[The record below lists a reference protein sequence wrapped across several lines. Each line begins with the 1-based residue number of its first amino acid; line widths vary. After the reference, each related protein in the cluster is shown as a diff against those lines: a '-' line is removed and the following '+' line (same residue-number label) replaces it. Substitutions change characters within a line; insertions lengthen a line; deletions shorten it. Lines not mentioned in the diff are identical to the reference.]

1 MNKSS
6 IRKLAGLLV
15 LTVLLAAAPLAPA
28 EEAPNVTEL
37 MNSYTELDLSPYLGK
52 TVFINFFTEWCYYCM
67 QEMPDIKALYDTYS
81 EDELAIVL
89 VHVWDGENADNT
101 ASVKGKYGMED
112 MTFFEDEDMMV
123 ASLVGL
129 QGYPASL
136 FLNPDG
142 TLEAAAHLLEQLG
155 AKVVKIVC
163 LLELK
168 GLHGRDRLKDYPLA
182 TVVSYDGK

>member
-6 IRKLAGLLV
+6 LRKLAGLLV
-15 LTVLLAAAPLAPA
+15 LAVLLAAAPLAPA
-28 EEAPNVTEL
+28 EEAPNVTQL
-37 MNSYTELDLSPYLGK
+37 MNSHTSLDLSP
-52 TVFINFFTEWCYYCM
+52 YCM
-67 QEMPDIKALYDTYS
+67 QEMPDIKTLYDTYD

-101 ASVKGKYGMED
+101 ASVKEKYGMED
-112 MTFFEDEDMMV
+112 MTFFEDEDMLV

-142 TLEAAAHLLEQLG
+142 TLEAAANYMLTLEQMTGQLDAMG
-155 AKVVKIVC
+155 VARKAA
-163 LLELK
+163 EE
-168 GLHGRDRLKDYPLA
+168 
-182 TVVSYDGK
+182 

>member
-15 LTVLLAAAPLAPA
+15 LTVLLAAAPFAPA

-142 TLEAAAHLLEQLG
+142 TLEAAANYMLTLEQMTGQLDAMG
-155 AKVVKIVC
+155 VARKAA
-163 LLELK
+163 EE
-168 GLHGRDRLKDYPLA
+168 
-182 TVVSYDGK
+182 

>member
-1 MNKSS
+1 MKKILS
-6 IRKLAGLLV
+6 IIALMLV
-15 LTVLLAAAPLAPA
+15 LALALSACSAPA
-28 EEAPNVTEL
+28 EEAPNVTQL
-37 MNSYTELDLSPYLGK
+37 MNSYTSLDLSPYLGK

-67 QEMPDIKALYDTYS
+67 QEMPDIKTLYDTYD

-101 ASVKGKYGMED
+101 ASVKEKYGMED
-112 MTFFEDEDMMV
+112 MTFFEDEDMLV

-142 TLEAAAHLLEQLG
+142 TLEAAANYMLTLEQMTGQLDAMG
-155 AKVVKIVC
+155 VARKAA
-163 LLELK
+163 EE
-168 GLHGRDRLKDYPLA
+168 
-182 TVVSYDGK
+182 